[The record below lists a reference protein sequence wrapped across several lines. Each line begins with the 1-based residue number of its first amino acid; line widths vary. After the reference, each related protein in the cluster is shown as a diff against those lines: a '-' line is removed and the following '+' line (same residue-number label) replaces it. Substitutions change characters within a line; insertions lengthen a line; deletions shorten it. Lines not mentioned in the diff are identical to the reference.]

1 MPHKGGTPPQG
12 HTMKTRLS
20 AVILALLI
28 LTGCSQK
35 AAPTTNTDPGPTPPS
50 TVSPTAPKKLTVG
63 FSPSIAT
70 LDVHKQGKIEEMS
83 ILVNL
88 YDTLVWRDREGQL
101 QPSLATEWKAIDDK
115 TWEFKIR
122 QGVKFHN
129 GEDLDAN
136 AVKYS
141 LDRVMDPDT
150 KSPIT
155 EFRGFDRIEAPDQWT
170 VRVITKAIDP
180 MVPDKLALFGGSIVP
195 PKYTAENPDNLSRKP
210 VGTGPFKFVE
220 YQKDNLLTLEANKEY
235 WGGAPKIDSVTFR
248 FLPDATDRVAALLS
262 GQVDLINEVPPE
274 ATGQVNGKNTRLEA
288 VEGVRLHY
296 MSIAYPDGPTQDVNV
311 RRAISHA
318 IDTELLADK
327 LMGGFASPTGA
338 PQSKTHFGFNSA
350 VQPYPF
356 DLEKAKSLLASAGY
370 PNGFTLKAQTTP
382 EAKDLLEAVE
392 GMLTKVGI
400 QLDIQVIP
408 RTEFTPL
415 YSDGKLAPVWTNSYT
430 IWQGSAETLIDSFFK
445 EGRPR
450 AKWSSPEME
459 ALLNTANGTTNAEVR
474 QDAIRKMMTLLHD
487 EAPWVYLF
495 NSKDL
500 YGVSNKVVWNPPT
513 NRMLKFTD
521 IDLQ

>member
-1 MPHKGGTPPQG
+1 MSSRSVIISTVILGLLFLAGCTQKAEPPKSTDPATTPPPA
-12 HTMKTRLS
+12 S
-20 AVILALLI
+20 VPAE
-28 LTGCSQK
+28 
-35 AAPTTNTDPGPTPPS
+35 
-50 TVSPTAPKKLTVG
+50 PKKLTVG

-83 ILVNL
+83 VLVNI
-88 YDTLVWRDREGQL
+88 YDTLVWRDREGKL

-129 GEDLDAN
+129 GEELDAN

-141 LDRVMDPDT
+141 LDRVMNPDT

-155 EFRGFDRIEAPDQWT
+155 EFRNFDRIEAPDQWT
-170 VRVITKAIDP
+170 VRVITKTVDP
-180 MVPDKLALFGGSIVP
+180 MVPDKLSLFGGSVVP

-210 VGTGPFKFVE
+210 VGTGPFVFVE
-220 YQKDNLLTLEANKEY
+220 YQKDDHLTLEANKGY
-235 WGGAPKIDSVTFR
+235 WGGAPKIDSLTFR
-248 FLPDATDRVAALLS
+248 FLPDAADRVAALLG

-274 ATGQVNGKNTRLEA
+274 AIAQVNGKSTRLEA
-288 VEGVRLHY
+288 VEGVRLYY
-296 MSIAYPDGPTQDVNV
+296 MSIAYPDGPTADVNV
-311 RRAISHA
+311 RRAISYA
-318 IDTELLADK
+318 IDTKLLADK
-327 LMGGFASPTGA
+327 VMGGYAAPTGA
-338 PQSKTHFGFNSA
+338 PQSKTHFGYNPD
-350 VQPYPF
+350 VQPYPY
-356 DLEKAKSLLASAGY
+356 DPEKAKSLLATAGF

-392 GMLTKVGI
+392 GMLAKVNI
-400 QLDIQVIP
+400 KLDLQVMP

-445 EGRPR
+445 AGRPR
-450 AKWSSPEME
+450 AKWSTPEME
-459 ALLNTANGTTNAEVR
+459 ALINTANGTTNATVR
-474 QDAIRKMMTLLHD
+474 QEAIRKMMTLLHD
-487 EAPWVYLF
+487 EAPWVYLY

-500 YGVSNKVVWNPPT
+500 YGVSSKVTWNPPT

-521 IDLQ
+521 IDLK